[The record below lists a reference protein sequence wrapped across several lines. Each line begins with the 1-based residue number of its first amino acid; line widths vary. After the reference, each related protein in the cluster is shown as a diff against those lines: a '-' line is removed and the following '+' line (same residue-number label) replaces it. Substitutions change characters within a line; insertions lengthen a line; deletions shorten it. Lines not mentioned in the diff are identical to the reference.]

1 MDIKVEVK
9 GVQEFQVANLRYIRA
24 LEPQGVL
31 DEAAGDG
38 IAALQRYQA
47 TITHVDTG
55 ALRGARRVRFTRNA
69 AELFTSSTARNPRS
83 GQAAIVYD
91 EYEEARGG
99 GHANWQRTF
108 DEAGP
113 RVAEGMIVKLVRALS

>member
-1 MDIKVEVK
+1 MNLKVNVK

-24 LEPQGVL
+24 LEPTGVL
-31 DEAAGDG
+31 DEAAREG

-47 TITHVDTG
+47 GIAHVDTE
-55 ALRGARRVRFTRNA
+55 ALRGSRRVRFSRNM

-83 GQAAIVYD
+83 GVPVLQYD
-91 EYEEARGG
+91 DPEEMRGG
-99 GHANWQRTF
+99 SHANWQRTF

-113 RVAEGMIVKLVRALS
+113 RVAQGMIVKLVRALS

>member
-1 MDIKVEVK
+1 MDLKVQIK

-31 DEAAGDG
+31 DEAARDG

-47 TITHVDTG
+47 GITHVDTG
-55 ALRGARRVRFTRNA
+55 ARRGARRVRFTRNA
-69 AELFTSSTARNPRS
+69 AELFTSHTARNPRS
-83 GQAAIVYD
+83 GVPVLQYD
-91 EYEEARGG
+91 DPEEMRGG
-99 GHANWQRTF
+99 SHADWQRTF
-108 DEAGP
+108 NEAGP